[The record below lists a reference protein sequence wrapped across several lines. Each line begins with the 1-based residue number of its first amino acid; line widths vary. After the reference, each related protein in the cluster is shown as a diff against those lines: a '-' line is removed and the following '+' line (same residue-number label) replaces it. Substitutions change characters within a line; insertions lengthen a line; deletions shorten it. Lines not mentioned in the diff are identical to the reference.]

1 MNDPTADELWANK
14 KQIIQAYLAD
24 PRTTGG
30 RDRLFGNIKPDHPEI
45 SRRDVAR
52 ALAEDPTHQIH
63 RPLNK
68 RITLRPIIVD
78 GPAKASQV
86 DLIDVQKLAGK
97 NSGVR
102 YLMTYID
109 LFSKWAAVVP
119 LKNKTII
126 AVTAGMK
133 TILDNMPSAW
143 RPKLLQSDNG
153 AEFARTFELA
163 LHARNIKTIHSA
175 AYSPQTQGAI
185 ERFNRTLKSA
195 MFELMTRKQD
205 MRYIDYIPA
214 LVDNFNNTKHGTTGF
229 KPSEIMENMPLS
241 QEVIDLIHEGMRKK
255 IKRSTQ
261 HETTFEVDDFV
272 RVAVTTES
280 AIRKTERFR
289 KKISANWSREV
300 FQVYA
305 VSEPEA
311 AGTQPQY
318 LLKNLTTNRKSKKR
332 YFGYQ
337 LQPTEPDDNDAVE
350 EAVEPEEERYLPEEP
365 QQQNRPV
372 LQLQG
377 PPRRSARA
385 WAPSQEGL
393 RHFAVR

>member
-1 MNDPTADELWANK
+1 MNNPTQDELWDQK
-14 KQIIQAYLAD
+14 KEIIQAYLED

-30 RDRLFGNIKPDHPEI
+30 RDRLYGNIREDHPSI

-52 ALAEDPTHQIH
+52 VLAEDPTHQIH

-68 RITLRPIIVD
+68 RITSRPIIVD
-78 GPAKASQV
+78 GPARTAQV

-97 NSGVR
+97 NGGVR

-133 TILDNMPSAW
+133 KLLDDLPEAW
-143 RPKLLQSDNG
+143 RPNLLQSDRG
-153 AEFARTFELA
+153 PEFGKTFEDA
-163 LHARNIKTIHSA
+163 LHARKIKTIHSA

-205 MRYIDYIPA
+205 TRYIDYIPA
-214 LVDNFNNTKHGTTGF
+214 LVENFNGTKHGTTGF
-229 KPSEIMENMPLS
+229 KPSEIMESMPLS
-241 QEVIDLIHEGMRKK
+241 DEAIALVHERMRTK

-280 AIRKTERFR
+280 AVRKTERFR

-305 VSEPEA
+305 VSEPESA
-311 AGTQPQY
+311 ATQPQY
-318 LLKNLTTNRKSKKR
+318 LLKNLSTNRKSKKR

-337 LQPTEPDDNDAVE
+337 LQRTSPTTVTTVPRSRRRNDTFRSLFCHRFRGRRGGLLGLGHRLRKACVISPLE
-350 EAVEPEEERYLPEEP
+350 ITKW
-365 QQQNRPV
+365 QQ
-372 LQLQG
+372 LD
-377 PPRRSARA
+377 
-385 WAPSQEGL
+385 
-393 RHFAVR
+393 